1 VTFPVSQPA
10 PNDRDRLKLLSRL
23 RGYPESK
30 FYFLELLLR
39 SRGQWTIWKEDDAMS
54 IIDSFLSLLKP
65 SPASLLTPPVVE
77 KPNVAPA
84 VAPAPVHASPLPEDA
99 LTFVETEED
108 GSPAY
113 YVKTEAHWDWPG
125 GISGPTIGVG
135 YDLGQVTRAEAIADW
150 TGIVDAATLA
160 LIIVPVGFQGAQAQA
175 FVRAHHDEITITWNQ
190 AITEFKVREIPK
202 WLTRCRAALP
212 NFDLLHGDC
221 QGALFSLTYNRG
233 PGGYS
238 DNIHPRNREMYAIK
252 QAMVAKNF
260 KAIPALILA
269 QQYLWPAVKDLRDRR
284 AHEAVLFQKGIDAA
298 A

>member
-1 VTFPVSQPA
+1 VA
-10 PNDRDRLKLLSRL
+10 LRLFTRL

-39 SRGQWTIWKEDDAMS
+39 YRGQWTPWGCEKENAMS

-65 SPASLLTPPVVE
+65 APAAVPPVVV
-77 KPNVAPA
+77 PPSSAPTVAA
-84 VAPAPVHASPLPEDA
+84 VPFHASPLPDDA
-99 LTFVETEED
+99 LTFVENEED
-108 GSPAY
+108 GDVAY
-113 YVKTEAHWDWPG
+113 YVKTESHWDWPG

-160 LIIVPVGFQGAQAQA
+160 LIIVPIGFQGAKAQA
-175 FVRAHHDEITITWNQ
+175 FVQAHRNEITITWNQ
-190 AITEFKVREIPK
+190 AITEFKEREVPK
-202 WLTRCRAALP
+202 WLVRCRAALP
-212 NFDLLHGDC
+212 NFDLLHGDS

-238 DNIHPRNREMYAIK
+238 DNMHPRNREMYAIK
-252 QAMVAKNF
+252 QAMTAKNF
-260 KAIPALILA
+260 AAIPALIVA
-269 QQYLWPAVKDLRDRR
+269 MQHLWPQEGDLWKRR
-284 AHEAVLFQKGIDAA
+284 AHEAALFQKGLDAA